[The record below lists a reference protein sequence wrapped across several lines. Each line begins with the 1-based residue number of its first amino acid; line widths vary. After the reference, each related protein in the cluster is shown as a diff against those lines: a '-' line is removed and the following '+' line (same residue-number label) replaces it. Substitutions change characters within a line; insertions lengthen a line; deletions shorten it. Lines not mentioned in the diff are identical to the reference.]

1 MAASRVEIL
10 QLIWKEK
17 VSNFLLLTK
26 LTAEENE
33 IVDELKAYA
42 KHWYLCQKHAVNPTR
57 ETTLFKRE
65 QFFYLHYCVEILF
78 TSWQSDLVRFT
89 SSVGPERLNDALPTG
104 SNFYLLW

>member
-1 MAASRVEIL
+1 MRNMAASRVEIL

-42 KHWYLCQKHAVNPTR
+42 KHWWYLCQKHAVNPTR
-57 ETTLFKRE
+57 ETTLFTKRAI
-65 QFFYLHYCVEILF
+65 F
-78 TSWQSDLVRFT
+78 
-89 SSVGPERLNDALPTG
+89 LP
-104 SNFYLLW
+104 SLLR